1 MTRAFPVK
9 KQDEAI
15 RSEYERLKKV
25 FAGIP
30 DEKMAAADNLF
41 QRAAFMTI
49 TLQILEKSIKNEG
62 PVIDF
67 KNGKQQMRVENP
79 AQKSYNTMINRY
91 TATYDKLFSLLPK
104 GVDILPPDPKHESD
118 GFDDFVGNRGD

>member
-1 MTRAFPVK
+1 MSRAFPVQ

-15 RSEYERLKKV
+15 KSEYKRLKKV

-30 DEKMAAADNLF
+30 VEKLAAADNLL

-49 TLQILEKSIKNEG
+49 TLQILEKRIKTEG

-67 KNGKQQMRVENP
+67 ENGKQRMKVENP

-91 TATYDKLFSLLPK
+91 TATYDKLFALLPK
-104 GVDILPPDPKHESD
+104 GMDITPPDPKHESD
-118 GFDDFVGNRGD
+118 GFDTFVENRGD

>member
-1 MTRAFPVK
+1 MTQAFSEK

-15 RSEYERLKKV
+15 QIEYQRLKKV

-30 DEKMAAADNLF
+30 EKKAAAADSLF
-41 QRAAFMTI
+41 QRAAFMAI
-49 TLQILEKSIKNEG
+49 TLQILEKSIKIEG

-67 KNGKQQMRVENP
+67 KNGKQQMKVENP

-91 TATYDKLFSLLPK
+91 TATYDKLFALLPK
-104 GVDILPPDPKHESD
+104 GIDVLPPDPKHESD
-118 GFDDFVGNRGD
+118 GFDAFVGNRGD

>member
-1 MTRAFPVK
+1 MTRAFSVK
-9 KQDEAI
+9 KQDAAI
-15 RSEYERLKKV
+15 EIEYQRLKKV

-30 DEKMAAADNLF
+30 AEKLAAADNLF

-49 TLQILEKSIKNEG
+49 TLQILEKQVKSEG

-67 KNGKQQMRVENP
+67 KNGKQQMKVENP

-104 GVDILPPDPKHESD
+104 GMDIVPPDPGKESD